1 MRTFWLIVYYAF
13 ARHLPKSTMPLLGRM
28 AYRLRYRCA
37 KHLFAEC
44 GTSVNVEQGAY
55 IGNGKHFR
63 VGNNIG
69 IGKDFCS
76 HNRPL
81 LIHNRLLMGEN
92 VLFLGG
98 AHSFADPNVPIGTI
112 PETESEK
119 QTPLEIGGDVWIG
132 ARAIVL
138 PGCKRIGAHS
148 IIGAGSVVTHDVP
161 DYAIVAG
168 NPAKVIKMRK

>member
-13 ARHLPKSTMPLLGRM
+13 ARKLPKSTIPVLGKM

-44 GTSVNVEQGAY
+44 GASVNVEQGAY

-63 VGNNIG
+63 VGNNVG

-81 LIHNRLLMGEN
+81 TVHDGLLMGEN

-98 AHSFADPNVPIGTI
+98 GTLIRKPRCAYRNGTRDKLKHAIGDMRRCMDRCTSDS
-112 PETESEK
+112 PTRV
-119 QTPLEIGGDVWIG
+119 QTYR
-132 ARAIVL
+132 RA
-138 PGCKRIGAHS
+138 
-148 IIGAGSVVTHDVP
+148 
-161 DYAIVAG
+161 
-168 NPAKVIKMRK
+168 

>member
-1 MRTFWLIVYYAF
+1 MRTLRLIVYYAF

-81 LIHNRLLMGEN
+81 LIQDRLLMGEN
-92 VLFLGG
+92 VLFPG
-98 AHSFADPNVPIGTI
+98 AQFFVDPNVPIGTI

>member
-1 MRTFWLIVYYAF
+1 MRTFWLVVYYAF
-13 ARHLPKSTMPLLGRM
+13 ARHLHKSTMPVLGRM

-81 LIHNRLLMGEN
+81 LIQDRLLMGEN

-98 AHSFADPNVPIGTI
+98 TLLRRSEYTYRFCTRNGYADAIGDMWRCVDRCACYY
-112 PETESEK
+112 
-119 QTPLEIGGDVWIG
+119 L
-132 ARAIVL
+132 
-138 PGCKRIGAHS
+138 
-148 IIGAGSVVTHDVP
+148 AGVQA
-161 DYAIVAG
+161 YRCA
-168 NPAKVIKMRK
+168 